1 MGWGVGAGGAG
12 AWGAG
17 GGGTGGCGGT
27 IVITG
32 VGTMRSGVTAGKEWV
47 VCAAWRFCCGA

>member
-17 GGGTGGCGGT
+17 GGG
-27 IVITG
+27 TG

>member
-12 AWGAG
+12 VWGAG